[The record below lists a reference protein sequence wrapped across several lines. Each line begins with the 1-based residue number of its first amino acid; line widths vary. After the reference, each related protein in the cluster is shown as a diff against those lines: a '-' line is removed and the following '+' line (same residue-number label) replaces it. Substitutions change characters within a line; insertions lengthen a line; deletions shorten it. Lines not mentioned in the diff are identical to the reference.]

1 MGVIG
6 RRWGVPF
13 LLSCLLLAAS
23 VVGGQEEG
31 GSGSSEEEKKMKRHT
46 KDNPKCT
53 CTHDRD
59 YIGHYV
65 GNLSCPVRPQERI
78 PVAFAFWYTPDHP
91 GAEPYWHD
99 PGFRGAMKGLE
110 TNHSMDVVWYNL
122 NDEGV
127 EQQLLDAVGGGQ
139 YAYVFSKG
147 CWHTPADKFMRGKL
161 IHSKPASVKTGL
173 FPACSSP
180 PPPDEVTGVTI
191 DRAYDTIFYDKMW
204 LKQLFEG
211 HPNAV
216 FAFGIDSPNTF
227 NKTGKMP
234 TLVSL
239 FPLISHLS
247 SLISFF
253 LSSLSLI
260 SLSLSLSLIS
270 LSLSPPPSLSSAS
283 LVHIFLKVEW
293 CQRKKLALSPK
304 P

>member
-1 MGVIG
+1 MGNHRRILARNTFFRRIWPDLKAMGVIG
-6 RRWGVPF
+6 RRWGFPLLLAF
-13 LLSCLLLAAS
+13 LLVAAS
-23 VVGGQEEG
+23 VVGGQKEG

-65 GNLSCPVRPQERI
+65 GNISCPVRPQERI
-78 PVAFAFWYTPDHP
+78 PVAFVFWYTPDHP

-122 NDEGV
+122 NDEGI
-127 EQQLLDAVGGGQ
+127 EQQLLDAVGGGM

-161 IHSKPASVKTGL
+161 IRSKPASVKTGL

-204 LKQLFEG
+204 LEKTFEG

-216 FAFGIDSPNTF
+216 FAFGIDAPNTF
-227 NKTGKMP
+227 NKTGKP
-234 TLVSL
+234 
-239 FPLISHLS
+239 
-247 SLISFF
+247 
-253 LSSLSLI
+253 
-260 SLSLSLSLIS
+260 
-270 LSLSPPPSLSSAS
+270 
-283 LVHIFLKVEW
+283 
-293 CQRKKLALSPK
+293 
-304 P
+304 